1 MTELA
6 LYYIIQESVMNVKI
20 TRSIIIT
27 DRLIIFRSQSATLW
41 NIGIL
46 MGIDT
51 QTTWENVVN
60 FNSVSKETAA
70 LHKIWFIGKKQQ
82 SLTWKP

>member
-6 LYYIIQESVMNVKI
+6 LYYIIQESVMNIKI
-20 TRSIIIT
+20 TSIIIT
-27 DRLIIFRSQSATLW
+27 DRLIIFKSQSVTLC

-51 QTTWENVVN
+51 QTT
-60 FNSVSKETAA
+60 
-70 LHKIWFIGKKQQ
+70 
-82 SLTWKP
+82 

>member
-27 DRLIIFRSQSATLW
+27 DRLIIFRSQSVTLW
-41 NIGIL
+41 LL

-51 QTTWENVVN
+51 QTT
-60 FNSVSKETAA
+60 
-70 LHKIWFIGKKQQ
+70 
-82 SLTWKP
+82 

>member
-27 DRLIIFRSQSATLW
+27 DRLIIFRSQSVTLW
-41 NIGIL
+41 NIGI
-46 MGIDT
+46 DT
-51 QTTWENVVN
+51 QTAWKNVAH
-60 FNSVSKETAA
+60 FNSGTKETAA
-70 LHKIWFIGKKQQ
+70 LHILLIVYQQ
-82 SLTWKP
+82 SLAYE